1 MKISFSLSGNRL
13 ILILRIIKFVRNN
26 ENADINLNILH
37 RRSTINGYLSIVLC
51 D

>member
-1 MKISFSLSGNRL
+1 MRISFSLSGNRL
-13 ILILRIIKFVRNN
+13 ILILCIIKFVRND
-26 ENADINLNILH
+26 ENADINLNILY